1 MQKEGRRQSC
11 ILIGSEHGEGF
22 DEQKLKEIIA
32 EGELDFDGWTKLISE
47 VENFFHDEIEN
58 ICLVYDSFLS
68 EFPLCYGYWR
78 RYADH
83 MMRLC
88 TIDKAVDVFERA
100 VQSGTYSI
108 DVWVDYCG
116 FSVSVFEDD
125 NDIRRLFKR
134 AMSYVGKDYLCH
146 TLWDKYVEFEFSR
159 EQWSSLANVYIQTL
173 RFPSKK
179 LHHYYERPVEL
190 IGIILEYCIIVQPLL
205 QLVYREQVFWTV
217 KEYLFLTCYGS
228 NLYIQEYAA
237 STSLYDLLLGDHGA
251 LLKALITSC
260 FQKLAATWK
269 EEMQCPNDMDLLSD
283 PRVENEVSSCHTDA
297 EISCI
302 IKDLLDASTGMDGTK
317 ALAKYLSIGKQFYRE
332 ASELDEKIHHF
343 EAGIRRPYFH
353 VKELDI
359 SQLENWHEYLN
370 FVEMHGDFD
379 WAVKLYERCLI
390 PCANYPEFWMRYVD
404 FMESK
409 GGREIANFALARA
422 AEVFLKRMPVIH
434 LFTARFK
441 EKIRDVSGAHIAL
454 LHYEKESDLSF
465 VETVSIKANM
475 EKRLG
480 NFVAASNTY
489 KEAMEIAAVKQKFDI
504 LPILYINFSRLQYMI
519 TSNSDAARDIL
530 IDGIKCLPH
539 CKLLLEEL
547 IKFGMMHGGPRDRHV
562 LDAIINDVI
571 SLRPSQGMDAKEAE
585 EISSL
590 YLQFVDLCGTIDDV
604 RKAWNRHIKCF
615 PESARG
621 STYKFSVINGI
632 KSLPLK
638 ITASRRQES
647 PDPLPSH
654 PSGDRSLD
662 IPVQSPSRDNILK
675 PSENDDA
682 QSNHAALDCVPDTI
696 SPFLEDH
703 EIPLYQATVNKLQS
717 EVDESL
723 QGGGS
728 TALRRQEHDHKPEH
742 DANELP
748 LERLSLGQLDRESL
762 DSISFANQEGETFVE
777 TSLSNESMV
786 KKEPPQE
793 TSKLNGIMP
802 EGAQSNDGYNLES
815 SPRSAQ
821 ASDSAG
827 IQTEMSSPSSLASQ
841 QNIKKTEPLVR
852 RTPPDD
858 VGSWHQRSNADRV
871 HRENKFGHRRHS
883 HKRQHQ
889 RQQMSPKR
897 QHLRSETGTQVPMS
911 QGYPSQSMY
920 SQSPQVQQGG
930 QSQSQYSTSAAHPN
944 LAAVHNWSMQ
954 DVHQQNFAP
963 TQTPPVPLPGYPQT
977 QISQNPMQSNEQLG
991 QMQTNQA
998 YNHTWQY
1005 YYYQQQQQQFLLQQ
1019 QQQPLPQQQLLQQ
1032 QYQQHPQ
1039 LLQVEQ
1045 QYLQQQQLPYQ
1056 QPQLLQ
1062 QQQFIQQQQYLQQQ
1076 QQQLQPQGS
1085 YQQQFPPPNPH
1096 PYLQQQQEQEKR
1108 QQEGQITASQVQT
1121 QSELS
1126 KEESMME
1133 PRRQTTLQV
1142 SESSILFQREFY
1154 VVNKVQDPL
1163 PCRNDASETVLS
1175 TISSNSQQG

>member
-1 MQKEGRRQSC
+1 MEVHISGTETEWHPKKGNYS
-11 ILIGSEHGEGF
+11 EGF

-58 ICLVYDSFLS
+58 ICFVYDSFLS

-100 VQSGTYSI
+100 VQSATYSI

-179 LHHYYERPVEL
+179 LHHYYE
-190 IGIILEYCIIVQPLL
+190 
-205 QLVYREQVFWTV
+205 
-217 KEYLFLTCYGS
+217 S
-228 NLYIQEYAA
+228 
-237 STSLYDLLLGDHGA
+237 
-251 LLKALITSC
+251 

-283 PRVENEVSSCHTDA
+283 PRVENEVSSCRTDA

-370 FVEMHGDFD
+370 FVDMHGDFD

-547 IKFGMMHGGPRDRHV
+547 IKFGMMHGGPRDIHV

-571 SLRPSQGMDAKEAE
+571 PLQPSQGIDAKEAE

-590 YLQFVDLCGTIDDV
+590 YLQFVDLCGTIDDI
-604 RKAWNRHIKCF
+604 RKAWNHHIKCF

-632 KSLPLK
+632 ESLPLK

-717 EVDESL
+717 GEVDESL
-723 QGGGS
+723 QGGRQHSSEEVSNKLQSGEDIKTTTNMS
-728 TALRRQEHDHKPEH
+728 SHNLIQDEMRNGVEALETSKENSKENKFTQEHEHKPEH
-742 DANELP
+742 DVNELP

-802 EGAQSNDGYNLES
+802 EGALSNDGYNLES

-897 QHLRSETGTQVPMS
+897 QHSRSETGTQVPMS
-911 QGYPSQSMY
+911 QGYPTQSMY

-954 DVHQQNFAP
+954 DAHQQNFAP
-963 TQTPPVPLPGYPQT
+963 TRTPPVPLPGFPQT

-998 YNHTWQY
+998 YNHMWQY
-1005 YYYQQQQQQFLLQQ
+1005 YYYQQQQQQQ

-1039 LLQVEQ
+1039 LLQVQQ

-1056 QPQLLQ
+1056 QPRLLQ

-1085 YQQQFPPPNPH
+1085 YQQQFPPPNLH

-1142 SESSILFQREFY
+1142 
-1154 VVNKVQDPL
+1154 QDPL
-1163 PCRNDASETVLS
+1163 SCRNDASETVLS
-1175 TISSNSQQG
+1175 TSPNSQQG

>member
-1 MQKEGRRQSC
+1 MEVHISGTETETEWHPKKGNY
-11 ILIGSEHGEGF
+11 LGF
-22 DEQKLKEIIA
+22 DEQKLKGIIA

-47 VENFFHDEIEN
+47 VENFFHDEIDN

-100 VQSGTYSI
+100 VQSATYSI

-134 AMSYVGKDYLCH
+134 AISYVGKDYLCH

-179 LHHYYERPVEL
+179 LHHYYE
-190 IGIILEYCIIVQPLL
+190 
-205 QLVYREQVFWTV
+205 
-217 KEYLFLTCYGS
+217 S
-228 NLYIQEYAA
+228 
-237 STSLYDLLLGDHGA
+237 
-251 LLKALITSC
+251 
-260 FQKLAATWK
+260 FQKLVATWK
-269 EEMQCPNDMDLLSD
+269 EEMQCPNHMDLLSD

-302 IKDLLDASTGMDGTK
+302 IKELLDASSGMDGTE

-359 SQLENWHEYLN
+359 SQLDNWHEYLN

-475 EKRLG
+475 EKRLA

-547 IKFGMMHGGPRDRHV
+547 IKFGMMHGGPRDIHV

-571 SLRPSQGMDAKEAE
+571 SLRPSQGMDAKGAE

-590 YLQFVDLCGTIDDV
+590 YLQFVDLCGTIDDI

-638 ITASRRQES
+638 ITACRRQGS

-675 PSENDDA
+675 PLENDDA
-682 QSNHAALDCVPDTI
+682 QPNHAALDCVPDMI
-696 SPFLEDH
+696 SPFLENH

-717 EVDESL
+717 GEVDESL
-723 QGGGS
+723 QGGRQHSSEEVSNKLQSGEDINTTTNMS
-728 TALRRQEHDHKPEH
+728 SHNLIQDEMRNGVEALETSEENSKENKFRQELEHKPEH
-742 DANELP
+742 DVNELP

-777 TSLSNESMV
+777 TSLPNESMV
-786 KKEPPQE
+786 EKEPPQE

-802 EGAQSNDGYNLES
+802 EVAESNDGYNLES

-897 QHLRSETGTQVPMS
+897 QHSRSETGTQVPMS

-920 SQSPQVQQGG
+920 LQSPQVQQGG

-963 TQTPPVPLPGYPQT
+963 SQTPPAPLPGYPQT

-998 YNHTWQY
+998 YNHMWQY

-1039 LLQVEQ
+1039 LLQVQQ

-1096 PYLQQQQEQEKR
+1096 PYRQQQQEQEKR

-1142 SESSILFQREFY
+1142 
-1154 VVNKVQDPL
+1154 QDPL
-1163 PCRNDASETVLS
+1163 PCSNDASETVLS
-1175 TISSNSQQG
+1175 TISPNSQQG

>member
-1 MQKEGRRQSC
+1 MEVHISGTETETEWHPKKGNY
-11 ILIGSEHGEGF
+11 LEGF
-22 DEQKLKEIIA
+22 DEQKLKGIIA

-47 VENFFHDEIEN
+47 VENFFHDEIDN

-100 VQSGTYSI
+100 VQSATYSI

-125 NDIRRLFKR
+125 NDIRR
-134 AMSYVGKDYLCH
+134 
-146 TLWDKYVEFEFSR
+146 
-159 EQWSSLANVYIQTL
+159 
-173 RFPSKK
+173 
-179 LHHYYERPVEL
+179 
-190 IGIILEYCIIVQPLL
+190 
-205 QLVYREQVFWTV
+205 
-217 KEYLFLTCYGS
+217 
-228 NLYIQEYAA
+228 
-237 STSLYDLLLGDHGA
+237 
-251 LLKALITSC
+251 
-260 FQKLAATWK
+260 FQKLVATWK
-269 EEMQCPNDMDLLSD
+269 EEMQCPNHMDLLSD

-302 IKDLLDASTGMDGTK
+302 IKELLDASSGMDGTE

-343 EAGIRRPYFH
+343 EAGIQRPYFH

-359 SQLENWHEYLN
+359 SQLDNWHEYLN

-504 LPILYINFSRLQYMI
+504 LPIF
-519 TSNSDAARDIL
+519 NSDAARDIL

-547 IKFGMMHGGPRDRHV
+547 IKFGMMHGGPRDIHV

-590 YLQFVDLCGTIDDV
+590 YLQFVDLCGTIDDI

-638 ITASRRQES
+638 ITACRRQGS

-675 PSENDDA
+675 PLENDDA
-682 QSNHAALDCVPDTI
+682 QPNHAALDCVPDMI

-717 EVDESL
+717 GEVDESL
-723 QGGGS
+723 QGGRQHSSEEVSNKLQSGEDINTTTNMS
-728 TALRRQEHDHKPEH
+728 SHNLIQDEMRNGVEALETSEENSKENKFRQELEHKPEH
-742 DANELP
+742 DVNELP

-762 DSISFANQEGETFVE
+762 DSISFANQEGETFNL
-777 TSLSNESMV
+777 LSEQ
-786 KKEPPQE
+786 P
-793 TSKLNGIMP
+793 SKLNGQVVP
-802 EGAQSNDGYNLES
+802 GVSHGSRAELKHAAAGPRRRDAGAD
-815 SPRSAQ
+815 A
-821 ASDSAG
+821 
-827 IQTEMSSPSSLASQ
+827 
-841 QNIKKTEPLVR
+841 
-852 RTPPDD
+852 RTPAPSLEARLRAPPRAKPA
-858 VGSWHQRSNADRV
+858 VG
-871 HRENKFGHRRHS
+871 
-883 HKRQHQ
+883 
-889 RQQMSPKR
+889 
-897 QHLRSETGTQVPMS
+897 
-911 QGYPSQSMY
+911 
-920 SQSPQVQQGG
+920 
-930 QSQSQYSTSAAHPN
+930 AA
-944 LAAVHNWSMQ
+944 
-954 DVHQQNFAP
+954 
-963 TQTPPVPLPGYPQT
+963 
-977 QISQNPMQSNEQLG
+977 
-991 QMQTNQA
+991 
-998 YNHTWQY
+998 
-1005 YYYQQQQQQFLLQQ
+1005 
-1019 QQQPLPQQQLLQQ
+1019 
-1032 QYQQHPQ
+1032 
-1039 LLQVEQ
+1039 
-1045 QYLQQQQLPYQ
+1045 
-1056 QPQLLQ
+1056 
-1062 QQQFIQQQQYLQQQ
+1062 
-1076 QQQLQPQGS
+1076 
-1085 YQQQFPPPNPH
+1085 
-1096 PYLQQQQEQEKR
+1096 
-1108 QQEGQITASQVQT
+1108 
-1121 QSELS
+1121 
-1126 KEESMME
+1126 
-1133 PRRQTTLQV
+1133 
-1142 SESSILFQREFY
+1142 SI
-1154 VVNKVQDPL
+1154 
-1163 PCRNDASETVLS
+1163 
-1175 TISSNSQQG
+1175 

>member
-1 MQKEGRRQSC
+1 MEVHISGTETEWHPKKGNYS
-11 ILIGSEHGEGF
+11 EGF

-58 ICLVYDSFLS
+58 ICFVYDSFLS

-100 VQSGTYSI
+100 VQSATYSI

-179 LHHYYERPVEL
+179 LHHYYE
-190 IGIILEYCIIVQPLL
+190 
-205 QLVYREQVFWTV
+205 
-217 KEYLFLTCYGS
+217 S
-228 NLYIQEYAA
+228 
-237 STSLYDLLLGDHGA
+237 
-251 LLKALITSC
+251 

-283 PRVENEVSSCHTDA
+283 PRVENEVSSCRTDA

-302 IKDLLDASTGMDGTK
+302 IKELLDASTGMDGTK

-370 FVEMHGDFD
+370 FVDMHGDFD

-547 IKFGMMHGGPRDRHV
+547 IKFGMMHGGPRDIHV

-571 SLRPSQGMDAKEAE
+571 PLQPSQGIDAKEAE

-590 YLQFVDLCGTIDDV
+590 YLQFVDLCGTIDDI

-632 KSLPLK
+632 ESLPLK

-717 EVDESL
+717 GEVDESL
-723 QGGGS
+723 QGGRQHS
-728 TALRRQEHDHKPEH
+728 SEEKLQKKILRKINSRKSMNISLKIDV
-742 DANELP
+742 NELP

-802 EGAQSNDGYNLES
+802 EGALSNDGYNLES
-815 SPRSAQ
+815 STRSAQ

-897 QHLRSETGTQVPMS
+897 QHSRSETGTQVPMS
-911 QGYPSQSMY
+911 QGYPTQSMY

-954 DVHQQNFAP
+954 DAHQQNFAP
-963 TQTPPVPLPGYPQT
+963 TRTPPVPLPGFPQT

-991 QMQTNQA
+991 QMQTS
-998 YNHTWQY
+998 
-1005 YYYQQQQQQFLLQQ
+1005 
-1019 QQQPLPQQQLLQQ
+1019 
-1032 QYQQHPQ
+1032 
-1039 LLQVEQ
+1039 
-1045 QYLQQQQLPYQ
+1045 
-1056 QPQLLQ
+1056 
-1062 QQQFIQQQQYLQQQ
+1062 
-1076 QQQLQPQGS
+1076 S
-1085 YQQQFPPPNPH
+1085 YQQQFPPPNLH

-1142 SESSILFQREFY
+1142 
-1154 VVNKVQDPL
+1154 QDPL

-1175 TISSNSQQG
+1175 TISPNSQQG

>member
-1 MQKEGRRQSC
+1 MEVHISGTETEWHPKKGNY
-11 ILIGSEHGEGF
+11 LGF

-32 EGELDFDGWTKLISE
+32 KGELDFDGWTKIISE

-100 VQSGTYSI
+100 VQSATYSI

-179 LHHYYERPVEL
+179 LHHYYE
-190 IGIILEYCIIVQPLL
+190 
-205 QLVYREQVFWTV
+205 
-217 KEYLFLTCYGS
+217 S
-228 NLYIQEYAA
+228 
-237 STSLYDLLLGDHGA
+237 
-251 LLKALITSC
+251 

-297 EISCI
+297 EIACI
-302 IKDLLDASTGMDGTK
+302 IKDLLDASTGLDGTK

-422 AEVFLKRMPVIH
+422 AKVFLKRMPVIH

-465 VETVSIKANM
+465 VET
-475 EKRLG
+475 G

-547 IKFGMMHGGPRDRHV
+547 IKFGMMHGGPRDIHV

-571 SLRPSQGMDAKEAE
+571 SLRVSQGMDAKEAE

-590 YLQFVDLCGTIDDV
+590 YLQFVDLCGTIDDI

-647 PDPLPSH
+647 LDPLPSH
-654 PSGDRSLD
+654 SSGDRSLD

-696 SPFLEDH
+696 SKFLEDH

-717 EVDESL
+717 GEVDESL
-723 QGGGS
+723 QGGRQHSSEEVSNKLQSGEDIKTTTNMS
-728 TALRRQEHDHKPEH
+728 SHNLIQDEMRNGVEALETSKENSKENKFRQEHEHKPEH
-742 DANELP
+742 DVNELP

-802 EGAQSNDGYNLES
+802 ECAQSNDGYNLES

-858 VGSWHQRSNADRV
+858 GGSWHQRSNADRV

-897 QHLRSETGTQVPMS
+897 QHSRSETGTQVPMS

-930 QSQSQYSTSAAHPN
+930 QSQSRYSTSAAHPN

-998 YNHTWQY
+998 YNHMWQY

-1039 LLQVEQ
+1039 LLQVQQ

-1062 QQQFIQQQQYLQQQ
+1062 QQQFIQQQQYLQQ

-1108 QQEGQITASQVQT
+1108 QHGQITASQVQT

-1133 PRRQTTLQV
+1133 PRGQTTLQ
-1142 SESSILFQREFY
+1142 
-1154 VVNKVQDPL
+1154 VQDPL

-1175 TISSNSQQG
+1175 TISPNSQQG

>member
-1 MQKEGRRQSC
+1 ANQYLLFFFSFF
-11 ILIGSEHGEGF
+11 SVEGF

-58 ICLVYDSFLS
+58 ICLVYDSFLP

-100 VQSGTYSI
+100 VQSATYSI

-116 FSVSVFEDD
+116 FSKYNSTQLDQTLNRTSWFGLKAHFFSLSLSVPQPNEKLYLCCMYYAPALLCSLGSLIFLLYDMSMIYVIFLEIID
-125 NDIRRLFKR
+125 RLFKR

-179 LHHYYERPVEL
+179 LHHYYE
-190 IGIILEYCIIVQPLL
+190 
-205 QLVYREQVFWTV
+205 
-217 KEYLFLTCYGS
+217 S
-228 NLYIQEYAA
+228 
-237 STSLYDLLLGDHGA
+237 
-251 LLKALITSC
+251 
-260 FQKLAATWK
+260 FQKLVATWK
-269 EEMQCPNDMDLLSD
+269 EEMQCPNHMDLLSD

-302 IKDLLDASTGMDGTK
+302 IKDLLDAYIGMDGIE

-359 SQLENWHEYLN
+359 SQLDNWHEYLN

-480 NFVAASNTY
+480 NFVAASNVY
-489 KEAMEIAAVKQKFDI
+489 KEAMEIAAGKQKFDI

-547 IKFGMMHGGPRDRHV
+547 IKFGMMHGGPRDIHV

-590 YLQFVDLCGTIDDV
+590 YLQ
-604 RKAWNRHIKCF
+604 
-615 PESARG
+615 
-621 STYKFSVINGI
+621 
-632 KSLPLK
+632 
-638 ITASRRQES
+638 
-647 PDPLPSH
+647 
-654 PSGDRSLD
+654 
-662 IPVQSPSRDNILK
+662 
-675 PSENDDA
+675 
-682 QSNHAALDCVPDTI
+682 
-696 SPFLEDH
+696 
-703 EIPLYQATVNKLQS
+703 
-717 EVDESL
+717 
-723 QGGGS
+723 
-728 TALRRQEHDHKPEH
+728 
-742 DANELP
+742 
-748 LERLSLGQLDRESL
+748 
-762 DSISFANQEGETFVE
+762 
-777 TSLSNESMV
+777 
-786 KKEPPQE
+786 
-793 TSKLNGIMP
+793 
-802 EGAQSNDGYNLES
+802 
-815 SPRSAQ
+815 
-821 ASDSAG
+821 
-827 IQTEMSSPSSLASQ
+827 
-841 QNIKKTEPLVR
+841 
-852 RTPPDD
+852 
-858 VGSWHQRSNADRV
+858 
-871 HRENKFGHRRHS
+871 
-883 HKRQHQ
+883 
-889 RQQMSPKR
+889 
-897 QHLRSETGTQVPMS
+897 
-911 QGYPSQSMY
+911 
-920 SQSPQVQQGG
+920 
-930 QSQSQYSTSAAHPN
+930 
-944 LAAVHNWSMQ
+944 
-954 DVHQQNFAP
+954 
-963 TQTPPVPLPGYPQT
+963 
-977 QISQNPMQSNEQLG
+977 
-991 QMQTNQA
+991 
-998 YNHTWQY
+998 
-1005 YYYQQQQQQFLLQQ
+1005 
-1019 QQQPLPQQQLLQQ
+1019 
-1032 QYQQHPQ
+1032 
-1039 LLQVEQ
+1039 
-1045 QYLQQQQLPYQ
+1045 
-1056 QPQLLQ
+1056 
-1062 QQQFIQQQQYLQQQ
+1062 
-1076 QQQLQPQGS
+1076 
-1085 YQQQFPPPNPH
+1085 
-1096 PYLQQQQEQEKR
+1096 
-1108 QQEGQITASQVQT
+1108 
-1121 QSELS
+1121 
-1126 KEESMME
+1126 
-1133 PRRQTTLQV
+1133 
-1142 SESSILFQREFY
+1142 
-1154 VVNKVQDPL
+1154 
-1163 PCRNDASETVLS
+1163 
-1175 TISSNSQQG
+1175 

>member
-1 MQKEGRRQSC
+1 M
-11 ILIGSEHGEGF
+11 L
-22 DEQKLKEIIA
+22 
-32 EGELDFDGWTKLISE
+32 
-47 VENFFHDEIEN
+47 
-58 ICLVYDSFLS
+58 Y
-68 EFPLCYGYWR
+68 LCC
-78 RYADH
+78 
-83 MMRLC
+83 M
-88 TIDKAVDVFERA
+88 
-100 VQSGTYSI
+100 
-108 DVWVDYCG
+108 
-116 FSVSVFEDD
+116 
-125 NDIRRLFKR
+125 LFKR

-179 LHHYYERPVEL
+179 LHHYYE
-190 IGIILEYCIIVQPLL
+190 
-205 QLVYREQVFWTV
+205 
-217 KEYLFLTCYGS
+217 S
-228 NLYIQEYAA
+228 
-237 STSLYDLLLGDHGA
+237 
-251 LLKALITSC
+251 

-283 PRVENEVSSCHTDA
+283 PRVENEVSSCRTDA

-370 FVEMHGDFD
+370 FVDMHGDFD

-547 IKFGMMHGGPRDRHV
+547 IKFGMMHGGPRDIHV

-571 SLRPSQGMDAKEAE
+571 PLQPSQGIDAKEAE

-590 YLQFVDLCGTIDDV
+590 YLQFVDLCGTIDDI

-632 KSLPLK
+632 ESLPLK

-717 EVDESL
+717 GEVDESL
-723 QGGGS
+723 QGGRQHSSEEVSNKLQSGEDIKTTS
-728 TALRRQEHDHKPEH
+728 NMSSHNLIQDEMRNGVEALETSKENSKENKFTQEHEHKPEN
-742 DANELP
+742 DVNELP

-802 EGAQSNDGYNLES
+802 EGALSNDGYNLES
-815 SPRSAQ
+815 STRSAQ

-897 QHLRSETGTQVPMS
+897 QHSRSETGTQVPMS
-911 QGYPSQSMY
+911 QGYPTQSMY

-954 DVHQQNFAP
+954 DAHQQNFAP
-963 TQTPPVPLPGYPQT
+963 TRTPPVPLPGFPQT

-991 QMQTNQA
+991 QMQTSQA
-998 YNHTWQY
+998 YNHMWQY
-1005 YYYQQQQQQFLLQQ
+1005 YYYQQQQQQQ

-1039 LLQVEQ
+1039 LLQVQQ

-1085 YQQQFPPPNPH
+1085 YQQQFPPPNLH

-1142 SESSILFQREFY
+1142 
-1154 VVNKVQDPL
+1154 QDPL
-1163 PCRNDASETVLS
+1163 SCRNDASETVLS
-1175 TISSNSQQG
+1175 RSPNSQQG

>member
-1 MQKEGRRQSC
+1 M
-11 ILIGSEHGEGF
+11 L
-22 DEQKLKEIIA
+22 
-32 EGELDFDGWTKLISE
+32 
-47 VENFFHDEIEN
+47 
-58 ICLVYDSFLS
+58 Y
-68 EFPLCYGYWR
+68 LCC
-78 RYADH
+78 
-83 MMRLC
+83 M
-88 TIDKAVDVFERA
+88 
-100 VQSGTYSI
+100 
-108 DVWVDYCG
+108 
-116 FSVSVFEDD
+116 
-125 NDIRRLFKR
+125 LFKR

-179 LHHYYERPVEL
+179 LHHYYE
-190 IGIILEYCIIVQPLL
+190 
-205 QLVYREQVFWTV
+205 
-217 KEYLFLTCYGS
+217 S
-228 NLYIQEYAA
+228 
-237 STSLYDLLLGDHGA
+237 
-251 LLKALITSC
+251 

-283 PRVENEVSSCHTDA
+283 PRVENEVSSCRTDA

-370 FVEMHGDFD
+370 FVDMHGDFD

-504 LPILYINFSRLQYMI
+504 LPILYINFSRLQYM
-519 TSNSDAARDIL
+519 
-530 IDGIKCLPH
+530 
-539 CKLLLEEL
+539 EL
-547 IKFGMMHGGPRDRHV
+547 IKFGMMHGGPRDIHV

-571 SLRPSQGMDAKEAE
+571 PLQPSQGIDAKEAE

-590 YLQFVDLCGTIDDV
+590 YLQFVDLCGTIDDI

-632 KSLPLK
+632 ESLPLK

-717 EVDESL
+717 GEVDESL
-723 QGGGS
+723 QGGRQHSSEEVSNKLQSGEDIKTTS
-728 TALRRQEHDHKPEH
+728 NMSSHNLIQDEMRNGVEALETSKENSKENKFTQEHEHKPEN
-742 DANELP
+742 DVNELP

-802 EGAQSNDGYNLES
+802 EGALSNDGYNLES
-815 SPRSAQ
+815 STRSAQ

-897 QHLRSETGTQVPMS
+897 QHSRSETGTQVPMS
-911 QGYPSQSMY
+911 QGYPTQSMY

-954 DVHQQNFAP
+954 DAHQQNFAP
-963 TQTPPVPLPGYPQT
+963 TRTPPVPLPGFPQT

-991 QMQTNQA
+991 QMQTSQA
-998 YNHTWQY
+998 YNHMWQY
-1005 YYYQQQQQQFLLQQ
+1005 YYYQQQQQQQ

-1039 LLQVEQ
+1039 LLQVQQ

-1085 YQQQFPPPNPH
+1085 YQQQFPPPNLH

-1142 SESSILFQREFY
+1142 
-1154 VVNKVQDPL
+1154 QDPL
-1163 PCRNDASETVLS
+1163 SCRNDASETVLS
-1175 TISSNSQQG
+1175 RSPNSQQG